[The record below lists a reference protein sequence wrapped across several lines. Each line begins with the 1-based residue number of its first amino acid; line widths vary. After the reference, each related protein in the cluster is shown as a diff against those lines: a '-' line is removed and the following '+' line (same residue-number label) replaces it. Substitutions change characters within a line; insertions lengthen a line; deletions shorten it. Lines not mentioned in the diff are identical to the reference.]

1 MNVTTR
7 DERSRGRKRT
17 GEVGIYTTFGGRWK
31 RLRLTLS
38 GEVTPGGERLDTTAP
53 VAIRNG
59 RCHASRAGT
68 GARLGHANLE
78 RGLERK
84 VTGNDNMF
92 NKTRPQ
98 RQALLSHKRQQREAE
113 GESERAR
120 SRMVCVNPSP
130 PLLRWP
136 SPWSTPEPGQSEAI
150 TPTINSCSASLSMQI
165 EGGRRLGKL
174 FTALLPPPHLAV
186 RPSHVVWRSAEPGI
200 LTRAAL
206 ITVSPMLALI

>member
-1 MNVTTR
+1 MAVSTQRTCCWQSSISTTWLNRQSVPNTHKGVPLRTKDHINVDR
-7 DERSRGRKRT
+7 NCHLISFRSLSPLT
-17 GEVGIYTTFGGRWK
+17 VGQIGPWIKTDKGSFSSILKWK
-31 RLRLTLS
+31 
-38 GEVTPGGERLDTTAP
+38 GV
-53 VAIRNG
+53 
-59 RCHASRAGT
+59 
-68 GARLGHANLE
+68 
-78 RGLERK
+78 ERK

-98 RQALLSHKRQQREAE
+98 RQALLSHKRQQREAM

-174 FTALLPPPHLAV
+174 FTAAFPLPITPSDLLTSSGAPQS
-186 RPSHVVWRSAEPGI
+186 RGS
-200 LTRAAL
+200 
-206 ITVSPMLALI
+206 